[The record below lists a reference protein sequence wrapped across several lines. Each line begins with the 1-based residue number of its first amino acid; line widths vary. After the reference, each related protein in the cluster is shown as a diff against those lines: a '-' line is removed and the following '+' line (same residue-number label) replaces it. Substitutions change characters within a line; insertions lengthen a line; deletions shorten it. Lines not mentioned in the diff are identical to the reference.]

1 MISDYSAMT
10 LSLGV
15 FFSVFLATVFV
26 IIRGGRNGRRRVKF
40 PTPQ

>member
-15 FFSVFLATVFV
+15 FITVFLTTVVV
-26 IIRGGRNGRRRVKF
+26 IIAGGKNGRRRTKF
-40 PTPQ
+40 PTQ